1 VKNKFIYC
9 IPSLVIL
16 CIIVCATCG
25 KSRKIV
31 TAKETKERIVRDELL
46 FPKPQNAHDEI
57 ILQRMAYVTSYNSVT
72 RNPNWVAWRLIRNHT
87 DGPYS
92 RKGVPYISENGDS
105 VIGIGRVSSITY
117 KNSYIE
123 DTDIGENHPHLE
135 DYTGDYN
142 MSHGHICPAGDN
154 KWDKA
159 AMNQS
164 FLLSNMCPQ
173 DESLNGGGWKKLE
186 EKCREWANRYGEIY
200 IIAGPVFI
208 GTVPRTMG
216 KGNIAVPDAFFKVV
230 LCRQGNP
237 KAIGFIYE
245 NNSASQPMSDKVCS
259 VDEVEKLTG
268 FDFFSSLPDDI
279 ENAIES
285 RANFTEW

>member
-1 VKNKFIYC
+1 MMKNKFIFC
-9 IPSLVIL
+9 ELSLLIL
-16 CIIVCATCG
+16 CIVVCITC
-25 KSRKIV
+25 KK
-31 TAKETKERIVRDELL
+31 LL
-46 FPKPQNAHDEI
+46 FPKSQTAHNEI
-57 ILQRMAYVTSYNSVT
+57 ILQRMAYVISYNSVT
-72 RNPNWVAWRLIRNHT
+72 RNPNWVAWRLTRNHI

-105 VIGIGRVSSITY
+105 VIGIGRISSVSY

-123 DTDIGENHPHLE
+123 DTDIGENRPHLE

-200 IIAGPVFI
+200 IIAGPIFV
-208 GTVPRTMG
+208 GTNTRTMG
-216 KGNIAVPDAFFKVV
+216 NGNIAVPDAFFKVV
-230 LCRQGNP
+230 LCLQGKS
-237 KAIGFIYE
+237 KAIGFVYE
-245 NNSASQPMSDKVCS
+245 NSSASQPMSERVRS

-268 FDFFSSLPDDI
+268 FDFFSSLPDNI

-285 RANFTEW
+285 RTDFTEW